1 MDLSY
6 PADAEEFRTEIRA
19 WLEENLP
26 AGWFDE
32 GFELTDEERRQFNAD
47 WPQKLFEGG
56 WICATW
62 PSEYGGKGLSTCLAT
77 FSRAAI
83 ILMVEGDRMSE

>member
-6 PADAEEFRTEIRA
+6 PPDAEEFRVEIRA

-32 GFELTDEERRQFNAD
+32 GFEMTADE
-47 WPQKLFEGG
+47 
-56 WICATW
+56 
-62 PSEYGGKGLSTCLAT
+62 
-77 FSRAAI
+77 RAAFKEAWEKGRA
-83 ILMVEGDRMSE
+83 MGVEEALAIVLKEVDND